1 MIIFGDINTHLEI
14 NKTTRQKINNNA
26 ENNSTVNQHKVIDV
40 NIYQPVGIVFF
51 PLTTLFPS
59 FSSYLP

>member
-40 NIYQPVGIVFF
+40 NIYQQQI
-51 PLTTLFPS
+51 THS
-59 FSSYLP
+59 FLILITYTR

>member
-1 MIIFGDINTHLEI
+1 MKFAYLNIYIHNIYMYIYMCTHTHL
-14 NKTTRQKINNNA
+14 
-26 ENNSTVNQHKVIDV
+26 IDV